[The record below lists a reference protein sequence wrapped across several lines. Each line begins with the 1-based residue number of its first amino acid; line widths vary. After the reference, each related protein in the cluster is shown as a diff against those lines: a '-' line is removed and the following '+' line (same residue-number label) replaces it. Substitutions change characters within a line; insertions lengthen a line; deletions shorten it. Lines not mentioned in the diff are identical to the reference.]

1 MQTMTSKAQS
11 SAAALS
17 EEMISARVE
26 RLPVA
31 RWYVRTMLIVGA
43 AGFFDAFDALTIAF
57 VVPVLIGIW
66 HLAPQ
71 EIGPKIG
78 LLVSIGYVGQ
88 LIGAI
93 FLSGLA
99 EKYGRLSVLRWSV
112 AIIGLLSVACAF
124 SRSYE
129 SLFWLR
135 FVQGLGLGAEVP
147 IAATYMNEISK
158 AEMRGRLVVLFQA
171 IFAFGVMVTAFVA
184 IWVVPHLGWEW
195 MFIIGAAPALLAI
208 WLRRLVPES
217 PRWLAN
223 RGRLAEADVILS
235 TIEAEVTSSGMTL
248 PPLPADI
255 PPIKKE
261 RVHWTELFS
270 KDYLGRTITAW
281 FIAFATSF
289 LGYGLLVWLPT
300 LYRTVYHL
308 DVSQTL
314 QYAFISYFIGMFG
327 AASGALVIDRFG
339 RKPCFIISFIGAGI
353 PLLALWMIGIPPVKT
368 VVVLASVALFFIS
381 ILLAAI
387 YVYMPE
393 IYPTRMRALGAGTA
407 SAWFRFASIVG
418 PPTVGAILSSAG
430 SGTVFLVFGATGIVG
445 SIIVLFF
452 AVEPR
457 GQVLEAIAQ

>member
-1 MQTMTSKAQS
+1 
-11 SAAALS
+11 
-17 EEMISARVE
+17 
-26 RLPVA
+26 
-31 RWYVRTMLIVGA
+31 
-43 AGFFDAFDALTIAF
+43 
-57 VVPVLIGIW
+57 
-66 HLAPQ
+66 
-71 EIGPKIG
+71 
-78 LLVSIGYVGQ
+78 
-88 LIGAI
+88 
-93 FLSGLA
+93 
-99 EKYGRLSVLRWSV
+99 
-112 AIIGLLSVACAF
+112 
-124 SRSYE
+124 
-129 SLFWLR
+129 
-135 FVQGLGLGAEVP
+135 
-147 IAATYMNEISK
+147 
-158 AEMRGRLVVLFQA
+158 
-171 IFAFGVMVTAFVA
+171 
-184 IWVVPHLGWEW
+184 

-235 TIEAEVTSSGMTL
+235 TIETEVTSSGMTL

-281 FIAFATSF
+281 FIAFAASF

-308 DVSQTL
+308 DVRQTL

-353 PLLALWMIGIPPVKT
+353 PLLALWMMGIPPVKT

-445 SIIVLFF
+445 SIIVLLF